1 MSIQAGRDNERKWEK
16 YWSSLRAQG
25 KYLPVKANGEVNV
38 AQVGRNSKIGRENL
52 YKNPNI
58 HPKLLAAIEETLKAQ
73 REVVKDVSES
83 DISARAT
90 RRRED
95 VTHKQIETRDRRI
108 RELEEKVAVLTA
120 ENHELRRQIKTLENE
135 SSRYEFIE
143 NMVAETG
150 RRILPR

>member
-1 MSIQAGRDNERKWEK
+1 MSIQVGKDNERKWEE
-16 YWSSLRAQG
+16 YWKELRTQG

-38 AQVGRNSKIGRENL
+38 AQVGRDSKIGRENL

-73 REVVKDVSES
+73 REAVKGVPGPDAPAQV
-83 DISARAT
+83 T
-90 RRRED
+90 RRKEEAAQR
-95 VTHKQIETRDRRI
+95 QIEARDRRI
-108 RELEEKVAVLTA
+108 RELEEKVAVLTV
-120 ENHELRRQIKTLENE
+120 ENHELRQRVKALEDE

-150 RRILPR
+150 RRILPH